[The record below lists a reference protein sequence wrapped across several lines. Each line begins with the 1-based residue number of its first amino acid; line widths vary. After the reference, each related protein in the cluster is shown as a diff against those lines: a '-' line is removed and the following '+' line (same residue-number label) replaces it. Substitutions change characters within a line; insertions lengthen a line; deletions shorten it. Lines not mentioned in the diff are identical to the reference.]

1 MPDMMTFPDTVD
13 EFMEQY
19 KMVDT
24 HEVYSNGCEYVPIF
38 RMQQWFEHE
47 RAKMNDHTNK
57 CYVSIAEAYNTL
69 TEYYHHRNDIQRA
82 ALLEALLKVP
92 PADVEP
98 VRHGQWLPY
107 EFEAKP
113 YKFGKQMWAKC
124 SHCGTAVQRRDNSL
138 SEHILNFCPICGT
151 KMDGAKIRLPIIH
164 QCATCRWSPPS
175 SSDGKPCCACDPSD
189 PLTSAYEPKEGS
201 DK

>member
-24 HEVYSNGCEYVPIF
+24 HEVYSNGTEYVPIF

-47 RAKMNDHTNK
+47 RAKLGDHTNK

-69 TEYYHHRNDIQRA
+69 TEYYHHKNDIQRA

-92 PADVEP
+92 PADVEQ
-98 VRHGQWLPY
+98 VRHRHWIDMGDFTQCSGCGATWLK
-107 EFEAKP
+107 EADSA
-113 YKFGKQMWAKC
+113 YGKEIRINMK
-124 SHCGTAVQRRDNSL
+124 T
-138 SEHILNFCPICGT
+138 NFCPNCGA
-151 KMDGAKIRLPIIH
+151 KMDAVTWGKIRLPIIH
-164 QCATCRWSPPS
+164 PCATCKWLPPS
-175 SSDGKPCCACDPSD
+175 SSDGRPCCACDPLD
-189 PLTSAYEPKEGS
+189 PLMSAYEPEVET
-201 DK
+201 